1 MLSLSLTCCPPSSP
15 RGRRRHE
22 LKALVDLH
30 AEPQGDGDGGE
41 ESAELTV
48 DEVQVIQ
55 GALDMASKTAADAM
69 TPIEKVGPLAAAAA
83 AAAAAAGTCGA
94 GCSATRRRGGLR
106 CHCPPRSNTDG
117 MAVSL
122 SRVDVSLP

>member
-1 MLSLSLTCCPPSSP
+1 M
-15 RGRRRHE
+15 
-22 LKALVDLH
+22 H

-69 TPIEKVGPLAAAAA
+69 TPIEKVWLPLGLVGWVVGGEA
-83 AAAAAAGTCGA
+83 
-94 GCSATRRRGGLR
+94 SGGLE
-106 CHCPPRSNTDG
+106 PALPSS
-117 MAVSL
+117 SL
-122 SRVDVSLP
+122 RR